1 MATCPTPNFLM
12 SSGRSDL
19 VAQTP
24 SASSGLPLHL
34 PVNAADYMATT
45 GTGPGGPNLLELEA
59 AAQARPVPRKR
70 RGASAGAEWGAADLG
85 PEDAGANALQQA
97 SREQFKL
104 NAIEVASFLDEVQA
118 ASRDINE
125 TTALEKPHPVEQRPG
140 QTRRTG
146 SGTVYPIA
154 SPFVENS
161 NVGICMVLPAE
172 LEQGSLVLDLEQFF
186 WRCPLD
192 NGLTCLRWGERS
204 RGEPQKK
211 KAKVAV
217 DGAKAKGSNKFDH
230 CCFVSISLPNG
241 FHHVNVKVFKSGRL
255 QTAGC
260 RDGAMSLKACQL
272 VASCIARIAVD
283 GYPEPLLQ
291 CGPMH
296 RHRSVDPKYLQE
308 LCQQAP
314 ANVRLEKESV
324 LGVFDLGFKERGF
337 NVDMLLLRSLL
348 KHPDNKD
355 RVFDVNEPKADV
367 KDKVKC
373 FPRPCERFHTNLSEF
388 THSCARA
395 HAHTHTHTHTHTQVK
410 RFQGLGVYVNQA
422 CLQNASNNVFV
433 NIFPTGKCTV
443 TAANSRQQ
451 AEEVAEVIAKLIID
465 CFVQCRRREVEE
477 QPKKRRAAAP
487 KNPDRFRLPAD
498 VLLYLNETDP

>member
-1 MATCPTPNFLM
+1 M
-12 SSGRSDL
+12 G
-19 VAQTP
+19 
-24 SASSGLPLHL
+24 
-34 PVNAADYMATT
+34 
-45 GTGPGGPNLLELEA
+45 
-59 AAQARPVPRKR
+59 
-70 RGASAGAEWGAADLG
+70 
-85 PEDAGANALQQA
+85 
-97 SREQFKL
+97 
-104 NAIEVASFLDEVQA
+104 
-118 ASRDINE
+118 
-125 TTALEKPHPVEQRPG
+125 
-140 QTRRTG
+140 G

-154 SPFVENS
+154 SPFGENS

-314 ANVRLEKESV
+314 ANVRLEKESI

-337 NVDMLLLRSLL
+337 NVDMNLLYALL
-348 KHPDNKD
+348 SHPDNSD
-355 RVFDVNEPKADV
+355 RMFKVHVPKADA
-367 KDKVKC
+367 KEK
-373 FPRPCERFHTNLSEF
+373 
-388 THSCARA
+388 
-395 HAHTHTHTHTHTQVK
+395 VK
-410 RFQGLGVYVNQA
+410 RFQGLGVYVNKD
-422 CLQNASNNVFV
+422 CLKDATNNVFV

-443 TAANSRQQ
+443 TAANSRPQ
-451 AEEVAEVIAKLIID
+451 AEEVAMVIGKLIID
-465 CFVQCRRREVEE
+465 CFVQCRKREVEE

-487 KNPDRFRLPAD
+487 KNPDGFRLPAD
-498 VLLYLNETDP
+498 VLLHLNETDL

>member
-12 SSGRSDL
+12 GSGRSDL

-104 NAIEVASFLDEVQA
+104 NAIEVASFLEEVQA

-367 KDKVKC
+367 KDNNKC

-395 HAHTHTHTHTHTQVK
+395 HTHTTHTQVK